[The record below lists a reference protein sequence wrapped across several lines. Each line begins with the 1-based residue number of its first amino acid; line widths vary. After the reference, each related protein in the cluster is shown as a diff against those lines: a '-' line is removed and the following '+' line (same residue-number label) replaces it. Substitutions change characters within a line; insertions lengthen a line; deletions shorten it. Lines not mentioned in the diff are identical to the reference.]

1 MKNYIER
8 LRLLPRSVRKR
19 MMISFSLMAVIP
31 IMAGVYAIT
40 VHIANR
46 RVSEWLSVV
55 FLTCIVLA
63 CLGFVIMRAAVWS
76 VVDISKTIEDV
87 LPPLE
92 DNKNISKITDDDIVL
107 FERLIVYMENQ
118 MHQARKRL
126 EQYRKLRTAQ
136 APFRLP
142 PLVPRSIVRERIWR
156 ELKLAGRNK
165 YPVSI
170 IAVRENNPSTEH
182 IIDDTRLPQWLARA
196 LREAGSAFDGIGVWC
211 EGQWVLW
218 IRKQSSAEVK
228 HIKETIADVL
238 PPDHVN
244 QVSLRIWSHPL
255 HGLETSEFIAALDT
269 FGARE

>member
-1 MKNYIER
+1 MKNYIDR
-8 LRLLPRSVRKR
+8 LRLLPRGVRKR

-76 VVDISKTIEDV
+76 VVDISKTIEDI
-87 LPPLE
+87 LPPVE
-92 DNKNISKITDDDIVL
+92 GNKKISQVTDNDIVL

-118 MHQARKRL
+118 VHQARKRL
-126 EQYRKLRTAQ
+126 EHYRQLRAIQT
-136 APFRLP
+136 PFRLP
-142 PLVPRSIVRERIWR
+142 PLVPRSIVRDRIRR
-156 ELKLAGRNK
+156 ELKLAGQHK

-170 IAVRENNPSTEH
+170 IAIRENTPSTEH
-182 IIDDTRLPQWLARA
+182 IIDDTRLPHWLAAA
-196 LREAGSAFDGIGVWC
+196 LRESGSAFDGIGVWC

-218 IRKQSSAEVK
+218 IRKQSGADVK
-228 HIKETIADVL
+228 RIKEHIASVL
-238 PPDHVN
+238 PPQHMN
-244 QVSLRIWSHPL
+244 RISLRIWSHPL
-255 HGLETSEFIAALDT
+255 HGLEINEVLAALDT
-269 FGARE
+269 FGARA

>member
-1 MKNYIER
+1 MKNYIDR
-8 LRLLPRSVRKR
+8 LRLLPRGVRKR

-63 CLGFVIMRAAVWS
+63 CLGFIVMRAAVWS

-87 LPPLE
+87 LPPIE
-92 DNKNISKITDDDIVL
+92 GNKEISNVTDNDIVL

-118 MHQARKRL
+118 VHQARKRL
-126 EQYRKLRTAQ
+126 ENYRRIRAAE

-142 PLVPRSIVRERIWR
+142 PLVPRSIVRERILR
-156 ELKLAGRNK
+156 ELKLAGQNK

-170 IAVRENNPSTEH
+170 IAVRENRPSTEH
-182 IIDDTRLPQWLARA
+182 IIDDTRLPHWLAAA
-196 LREAGSAFDGIGVWC
+196 LREAGSTFDGIGVWC

-218 IRKQSSAEVK
+218 IRKLSGAEIK
-228 HIKETIADVL
+228 IIKENIVSVL
-238 PPDHVN
+238 PPDHTDRI
-244 QVSLRIWSHPL
+244 SLRVWSHPL
-255 HGLETSEFIAALDT
+255 HGLEGSEFLAALDA
-269 FGARE
+269 FGVRE